1 MPAPRLPTPLKL
13 GLIGFPLEHS
23 LSPAI
28 HQAAL
33 AVLGIPG
40 DYQLYPIPPTPDSD
54 TALVEI
60 FEQLRRG
67 ELHGLNVTIPHKQAA
82 FARVDDLTRAA
93 RQIGSVNTLY
103 ARSSRITGHNTDA
116 QGFRRDLHHLLGG
129 RAITGDALVLG
140 AGGSARAV
148 VYALL
153 SDGWSVTLAAR
164 RLEQA
169 LHMAARFHG
178 TPYSRKRRIET
189 GSVSAIELQ
198 PAPIR
203 KFLSRRGAPL
213 LVVNT
218 TPAGMA
224 PHTDASP
231 WPEQIPLPE
240 EAYIYDLVYNPA
252 ETNLV
257 RSARLAGLTCSNGL
271 GMLVHQAALAFER
284 WTGQSAPL
292 QVMAAAAAAALENKT
307 A

>member
-1 MPAPRLPTPLKL
+1 MPTPRLPTPLKL

-40 DYQLYPIPPTPDSD
+40 EYKLYPIPPSPDGEK
-54 TALVEI
+54 ALVDILEK
-60 FEQLRRG
+60 LKRG

-82 FARVDDLTRAA
+82 FARANDLTRAA
-93 RQIGSVNTLY
+93 RQIGAVNTLY
-103 ARSSRITGHNTDA
+103 ARSSRIIGHNTDA
-116 QGFRRDLHHLLGG
+116 QGFRRDLRHLLGSL
-129 RAITGDALVLG
+129 AIAGDALVLG

-153 SDGWSVTLAAR
+153 SDGWRVTLAAR

-169 LHMAARFHG
+169 QHLAARFYG
-178 TPYSRKRRIET
+178 SPLSRKGQVES

-198 PAPIR
+198 PDPIR
-203 KFLSRRGAPL
+203 NFLSQRGAPL

-224 PHTDASP
+224 PHADASP
-231 WPEQIPLPE
+231 WLEEIPLPE
-240 EAYIYDLVYNPA
+240 GAYIYDLVYNPA

-257 RSARLAGLTCSNGL
+257 RSARLAGLPSLNGL

-292 QVMAAAAAAALENKT
+292 QVMAAAAEAALENKT